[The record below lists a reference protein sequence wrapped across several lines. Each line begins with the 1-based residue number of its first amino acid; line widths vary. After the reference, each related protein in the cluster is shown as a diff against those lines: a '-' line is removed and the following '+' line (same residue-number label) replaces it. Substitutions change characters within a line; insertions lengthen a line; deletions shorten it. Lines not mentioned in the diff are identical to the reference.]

1 MPHQVSQ
8 SQRSSMSQSRS
19 RSRILNVRNR
29 LLSGESSCETILK
42 ETLSR
47 LEACNSLNA
56 VLEIREE
63 EAFSY
68 ARSIDKKI
76 AQKQDL
82 NPMDGLFFGVKENLV
97 QHSVETSA
105 SSAILKG
112 FHSLYNATCVQ
123 GMLKGGA
130 FPVATLN
137 MDEFAMG
144 SSNENSVHGP
154 VENPVYPG
162 KVPGGSSGGSCSV
175 VGSGALDLSLGSDT
189 GGSIRQPGAYCD
201 VVGFKPSY
209 GMVSRYGLMA
219 FASSLDQVGPI
230 TRTVEDAALAMQ
242 FLSGKDARDATSLD
256 LKESGFDSLGDCELQ
271 GKSLAVPDFVYL
283 DGLEEAVKTR
293 FELSCEKLKEAG
305 IRIEIVKVKNI
316 EYSLQTYYL
325 IACAEASSNLARY
338 DTIRYGN
345 SLCEAEDLIHHYTQN
360 REQGLGKEV
369 KRRILLG
376 TYILSEGYYDA
387 YYLKAQKVRNLIKQS
402 LEEVLDGFDGILLP
416 TSPVLPFDL
425 GSRLNDPMKMYL
437 SDLFTVPANLAG
449 LPAISLP
456 LGSGV
461 GLQLMSSFG
470 SDSELLSL
478 AWAVESVLGEEE

>member
-1 MPHQVSQ
+1 
-8 SQRSSMSQSRS
+8 MSQSRS

-47 LEACNSLNA
+47 LKACNSLNA
-56 VLEIREE
+56 VLKIREE

-97 QHSVETSA
+97 QHSVETCA

-112 FHSLYNATCVQ
+112 FHSLYDATCVQ
-123 GMLKGGA
+123 GMVKGGA

-230 TRTVEDAALAMQ
+230 TRTVEDAALAMR

-256 LKESGFDSLGDCELQ
+256 WNESGFDSLGGCELQ
-271 GKSLAVPDFVYL
+271 GKSLAVPDFVFL

-305 IRIEIVKVKNI
+305 IRIETVKVKNI

-338 DTIRYGN
+338 DTIRYGK

-360 REQGLGKEV
+360 REKGLGKEV

-402 LEEVLDGFDGILLP
+402 LEEVLSSFDGILLP
-416 TSPVLPFDL
+416 TSPVLPFDV

-449 LPAISLP
+449 IPAISLP